1 MYKTKKVLR
10 AYKDTKLYTPT
21 NNENNSSKSHP
32 HQNEKKYGTI
42 WRKNFKTLTRLF
54 LPNFSLYG
62 ESSLV
67 SYS

>member
-32 HQNEKKYGTI
+32 Q
-42 WRKNFKTLTRLF
+42 
-54 LPNFSLYG
+54 
-62 ESSLV
+62 
-67 SYS
+67 